1 MRLNYKF
8 PWNGS
13 VLLRKEYEKDNCI
26 ITRTGAKTGRAI
38 IFFSSNG
45 IYFPNTEEEFTDK
58 IIRRDYYDFKN
69 ISSDRLIRSYYEL
82 VILVRD
88 VYKQWYVNG
97 INPKYDSADKT
108 AEFLRGLTSGFE
120 VTTCGSSA
128 GGYAAVLFAHLLK
141 AERFFSV
148 SGQFSIWNQADPSV
162 APFIYENASCP
173 EKNKYYD
180 ISRITLD
187 GGGYYFWPS
196 EVENDK
202 AQHELVKDSKQI
214 KIYSFKSKRHGATFP
229 YYCYPYIL
237 SRSNAELSS
246 IFGGMKNDVPLRPR
260 VFALKILPV
269 SLYPHIFPVIIRG
282 YVKKFQRGVKKVMR
296 VIKSHR

>member
-1 MRLNYKF
+1 MNYPF

-13 VLLRKEYEKDNCI
+13 ELLRKEYEKDNCI
-26 ITRTGAKTGRAI
+26 ITRTGASTGRVI

-45 IYFPNTEEEFTDK
+45 IYFPNNEEGFTDR

-69 ISSDRLIRSYYEL
+69 LSSDRLIHDYYEL

-97 INPKYDSADKT
+97 INPRYDSIDKT
-108 AEFLRGLTSGFE
+108 AEFLREITSGLK

-141 AERFFSV
+141 AERFFSM
-148 SGQFSIWNQADPSV
+148 SGQFSIWHQADPSV

-196 EVENDK
+196 ECENDK
-202 AQHELVKDSKQI
+202 AQYELVKDSPQI
-214 KIYSFKSKRHGATFP
+214 TILSFKSKQHGVPFP
-229 YYCYPYIL
+229 YCCYPYIL
-237 SRSNAELSS
+237 SRSSAELSS
-246 IFGGMKNDVPLRPR
+246 IFSGMKKNVPLRPNI
-260 VFALKILPV
+260 FALKILPIT
-269 SLYPHIFPVIIRG
+269 LYPHVVPGIIRRFI
-282 YVKKFQRGVKKVMR
+282 KKIHRGVKKVMR
-296 VIKSHR
+296 KLKSHR